1 MNSFEFSS
9 VDNTQFKALAQKC
22 NLLAFPLI
30 LLGFFHLSIVIVPSL
45 YSAIVMPP
53 AFFIFSIVDIFALI
67 AAYFLIC
74 ASRTYSYIVRTQG
87 SDISLLIIGNEQVKL
102 ALNCIC
108 ITFFL
113 FSVRYV
119 LGFPLLNTIVQ
130 P

>member
-1 MNSFEFSS
+1 
-9 VDNTQFKALAQKC
+9 
-22 NLLAFPLI
+22 
-30 LLGFFHLSIVIVPSL
+30 
-45 YSAIVMPP
+45 
-53 AFFIFSIVDIFALI
+53 
-67 AAYFLIC
+67 LIC

-102 ALNCIC
+102 ALNCLC

-119 LGFPLLNTIVQ
+119 LGSPFLNTIAQ